1 MPSSLNCENKN
12 ELPINLRSRTTI
24 WWVLLRV
31 ASHFCSQLSLNYF
44 VGCNCFLN
52 IVVNQLAKL
61 IQCQH
66 WKWLFN
72 KNTNLQ
78 KSIIIISEY
87 ENCILFAKY
96 ATACVATW
104 WHKVN
109 TCDSFNIFNSFERE
123 RERERESMLLNT
135 IQLQVNK
142 FSTPYKKKKKKK
154 KEDLH
159 DWRPIANDKKKY
171 MCLDVDSH
179 FYFSICLIN
188 SHIWEPL
195 ASIISNFITRKTEFN
210 LKKKGEGGGKPMDK
224 T

>member
-1 MPSSLNCENKN
+1 MGTMPSSLNCENKN

-24 WWVLLRV
+24 WWVLLGV

-123 RERERESMLLNT
+123 RERERERACCWTLYNFKLTNFQHPT
-135 IQLQVNK
+135 
-142 FSTPYKKKKKKK
+142 KKK
-154 KEDLH
+154 KEEE
-159 DWRPIANDKKKY
+159 RR
-171 MCLDVDSH
+171 
-179 FYFSICLIN
+179 
-188 SHIWEPL
+188 L
-195 ASIISNFITRKTEFN
+195 AWLKTN
-210 LKKKGEGGGKPMDK
+210 C
-224 T
+224 